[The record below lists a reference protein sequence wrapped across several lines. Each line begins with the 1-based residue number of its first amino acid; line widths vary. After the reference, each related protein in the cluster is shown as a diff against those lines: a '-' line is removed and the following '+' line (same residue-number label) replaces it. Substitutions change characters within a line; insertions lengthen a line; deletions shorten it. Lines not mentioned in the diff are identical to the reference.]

1 MSAARR
7 WLLVSAAVLLLVA
20 TPFVVRALP
29 VADERLSALALL
41 HRIEGSQDRPFT
53 GYAETVGSVA
63 LPKNPALSSL
73 TKLYGETNRVR
84 VWWADPRTWRV
95 TTIRPTGETDLVHAG
110 RQLVRWVYESKTATV
125 VPDVPVTLP
134 QITDLLPH
142 QLGWDALAGA
152 RTSELTRLPAR
163 RVAGR
168 RSLGLRLVPAARSS
182 AFRRVDVYAD
192 RVTGIPLRVE
202 MYARQVDNPVLVSRY
217 LAFSSRRP
225 AAATLHFSPPPDA
238 RVGYDSVVD
247 LAAAA
252 DRFGARRPPTTLAGL
267 PTRDLGHGAGPPGSV
282 GVYGRGPTKLLAVP
296 LWRPTA
302 DRVRTDLSGRPGVA
316 IRQEGLAVGAPPLR
330 LMLANPEPDGTSWL
344 LFGTVTQ
351 AALTRAADQLAA
363 HPRGPGDGP

>member
-7 WLLVSAAVLLLVA
+7 WSLVAVVVALLVA
-20 TPFVVRALP
+20 SPLVVRALP
-29 VADERLSALALL
+29 VPDQRVSAVALV
-41 HRIEGSQDRPFT
+41 HRVEESQRRAFA

-63 LPKNPALSSL
+63 LPKNPELSSL

-84 VWWADPRTWRV
+84 VWWQDPHTWRV
-95 TTIRPTGETDLVHAG
+95 ATVRPTGETDLVHRG
-110 RQLVRWVYESKTATV
+110 RRMVRWVYESKRATL

-152 RTSELTRLPAR
+152 RASELSRLPAR

-168 RSLGLRLVPAARSS
+168 AALGLRLVPADRAS
-182 AFRRVDVYAD
+182 AYRRVDVYAD
-192 RVTGIPLRVE
+192 SATGVPLSVA
-202 MYARQVDNPVLVSRY
+202 MYARELRNPVLTSRY
-217 LAFSSRRP
+217 VDFTPGRP
-225 AAATLHFSPPPDA
+225 PASTLHFTPPHDA
-238 RVGYDSVVD
+238 RLGYDSLVD

-252 DRFGARRPPTTLAGL
+252 DRFAARTPPRTLAGL
-267 PTRDLGHGAGPPGSV
+267 PPRRLAASAVPGSV

-296 LWRPTA
+296 LWRRSA

-316 IRQEGLAVGAPPLR
+316 IREQGLAIGAPPLR
-330 LMLANPEPDGTSWL
+330 LMLGNPEPNGTSWL

-351 AALTRAADQLAA
+351 AALTRAANQLAA
-363 HPRGPGDGP
+363 HPPDLRGRP